1 MTISTFLSSK
11 YGKLWG
17 LFPKDPFFGHQ
28 VAKILP
34 PKKKKKKSL
43 ILTPA
48 LFHKK

>member
-34 PKKKKKKSL
+34 PKKKIPDPDPSFV
-43 ILTPA
+43 P
-48 LFHKK
+48 

>member
-1 MTISTFLSSK
+1 MAISTFFSSK
-11 YGKLWG
+11 YRKLWG
-17 LFPKDPFFGHQ
+17 LFPKNPFFGHL

-34 PKKKKKKSL
+34 QKKKKKTL